1 MNELSLYL
9 LDIVQNSIKADSK
22 NIIINIIED
31 TKEDLLSIE
40 VIDDGKGMSEETL
53 KKVTD
58 PFFTSR
64 LTRRVGLGIPIFKEL
79 CETCLGSFQIKSQ
92 EKKGTRLIGTL
103 KHSNIDRPPMGNI
116 VDTIY
121 TLIIN
126 DEKVEILYNHSFNDK
141 KFTLNT
147 KELKQILDGI
157 SFKQMDV
164 MIWIKDYIKEGLR
177 FIKEEEL

>member
-1 MNELSLYL
+1 MNELSLYI

-22 NIIINIIED
+22 NIVINITED
-31 TKEDLLSIE
+31 KKKDLLTIE
-40 VIDDGKGMSEETL
+40 IIDDGKGMNEETL
-53 KKVTD
+53 AKVTD

-79 CETCLGSFQIKSQ
+79 CETCLGSFQIESQ
-92 EKKGTRLIGTL
+92 EKKGTKLIGTL
-103 KHSNIDRPPMGNI
+103 KYSSIDRPPMGNI

-126 DEKVEILYNHSFNDK
+126 DEEVDITYNHLFNNK

-147 KELKQILDGI
+147 KEIKQILDGV
-157 SFKQMDV
+157 SFKQIDIM
-164 MIWIKDYIKEGLR
+164 MWIKGYIKEGLQ

>member
-22 NIIINIIED
+22 NITITITED
-31 TKEDLLSIE
+31 TLEDLLTIE

-64 LTRRVGLGIPIFKEL
+64 TTRRVGLGIPIFKEL
-79 CETCLGSFQIKSQ
+79 CETCLGSFHIESK
-92 EKKGTRLIGTL
+92 ETKGTRLIGTL

-121 TLIIN
+121 TLMIN
-126 DEKVEILYNHSFNDK
+126 DEEVEIVYNHLFNNK
-141 KFTLNT
+141 KFTLDT
-147 KELKQILDGI
+147 KEIKQILDGV
-157 SFKQMDV
+157 SFKQIDIM
-164 MIWIKDYIKEGLR
+164 MWIKDYIKEGLR

>member
-1 MNELSLYL
+1 MNELSLYI

-22 NIIINIIED
+22 NIIINITED
-31 TKEDLLSIE
+31 IKNDLLAIE
-40 VIDDGKGMSEETL
+40 IIDDGKGMNEAML
-53 KKVTD
+53 AKVTD

-79 CETCLGSFQIKSQ
+79 CETCLGSFQIESQ

-103 KHSNIDRPPMGNI
+103 KYSNMDRPPMGNI

-121 TLIIN
+121 TLMIN
-126 DEKVEILYNHSFNDK
+126 DEEVDITYNHLFNNK

-147 KELKQILDGI
+147 KEIKQILDGV
-157 SFKQMDV
+157 SFKQIDIM
-164 MIWIKDYIKEGLR
+164 MWIKGYIKEGLQ